1 MELTALE
8 IYLSTDHCESLTLGG
23 INLSLKQE
31 KLKNDNIASQLNL
44 QMCWYE
50 SQFFGYQTNNVWWF
64 TGIILLPGSFSGRM
78 SSPRPHRGPLQK
90 NIVKTTKVKQKC
102 ESREK
107 WIIQLC
113 TDLPNNRMSF
123 AIFIR
128 EVATVLSAPL
138 VSTKASCAAC
148 KKNIPL

>member
-1 MELTALE
+1 
-8 IYLSTDHCESLTLGG
+8 
-23 INLSLKQE
+23 
-31 KLKNDNIASQLNL
+31 
-44 QMCWYE
+44 MCWYE
-50 SQFFGYQTNNVWWF
+50 SKFFGYQTNKVWWF

-90 NIVKTTKVKQKC
+90 NIVKTTKVKQIC

-148 KKNIPL
+148 KKKHTALACKRILLSLRIVTCKIALLLKRIKSKEQSPFLQP